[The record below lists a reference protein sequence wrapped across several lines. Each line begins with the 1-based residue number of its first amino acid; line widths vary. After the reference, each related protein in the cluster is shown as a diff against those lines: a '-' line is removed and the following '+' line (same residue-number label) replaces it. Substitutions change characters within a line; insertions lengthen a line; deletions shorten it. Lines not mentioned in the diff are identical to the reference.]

1 MRLPGRDECRFRT
14 VADGRRAYYGRGW
27 RGPGLLLRNAAQE
40 AALRRELGVSL
51 WIFRSLTLLLW
62 IVLALSARHSAP
74 LHDMARFGLPVLGAL
89 ALLSAL
95 ISQWRTDHLL
105 NDGPGVVE
113 RLTRGD
119 HYACLAAH
127 LSTHGIQRRA
137 MALLLIGAAAV
148 GLGPYDGL
156 RGNLIDALPLLLSA
170 AVMLLPLQRLLQVWK
185 HRSGAS

>member
-1 MRLPGRDECRFRT
+1 M
-14 VADGRRAYYGRGW
+14 
-27 RGPGLLLRNAAQE
+27 
-40 AALRRELGVSL
+40 
-51 WIFRSLTLLLW
+51 
-62 IVLALSARHSAP
+62 
-74 LHDMARFGLPVLGAL
+74 
-89 ALLSAL
+89 SAL